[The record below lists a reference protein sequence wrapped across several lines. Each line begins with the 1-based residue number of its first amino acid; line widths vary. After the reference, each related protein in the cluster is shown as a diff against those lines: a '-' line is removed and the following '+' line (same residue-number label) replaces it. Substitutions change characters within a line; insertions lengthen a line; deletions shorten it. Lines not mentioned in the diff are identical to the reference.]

1 MPLKVSKPLS
11 LSSNGSLQLPL
22 SLPSWFLRML
32 LIYLKFGA
40 IHYILRFFDWPM
52 GICFSKMIFEYLL
65 FISFSNVN
73 HLFIS
78 VHKIWIYLLNH
89 YLFTFSSVLRML
101 GWLYESNFKMRYDVL
116 PAVLLTSSFLWWQ
129 LPHNWSRLCICLCAV
144 CNICVVFMV
153 LGLSW
158 LVITDWGLVGR
169 AWPTQ
174 LFTKLFWNN
183 LRFIEMLKRYYRE
196 FPYTTHPV
204 SPLLT
209 SYMSVV
215 HFSKLRNW
223 HWY

>member
-1 MPLKVSKPLS
+1 
-11 LSSNGSLQLPL
+11 
-22 SLPSWFLRML
+22 ML
-32 LIYLKFGA
+32 LC
-40 IHYILRFFDWPM
+40 ILNLGQFIIFLDFLNGPM

-65 FISFSNVN
+65 FISFSNIN
-73 HLFIS
+73 HPFIS
-78 VHKIWIYLLNH
+78 IHKIWIYLLNH

-101 GWLYESNFKMRYDVL
+101 GWIYESNFKMHYDVL

-129 LPHNWSRLCICLCAV
+129 LPHNWSRSCICLCAV
-144 CNICVVFMV
+144 CNICVVVMV

-158 LVITDWGLVGR
+158 LAITDWGLVGR
-169 AWPTQ
+169 AWSTLL